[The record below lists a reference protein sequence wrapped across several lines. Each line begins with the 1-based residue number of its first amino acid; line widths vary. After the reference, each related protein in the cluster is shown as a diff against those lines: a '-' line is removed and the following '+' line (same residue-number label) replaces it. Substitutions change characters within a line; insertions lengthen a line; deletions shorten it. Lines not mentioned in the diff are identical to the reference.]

1 MNSLKMKLSIVIVAI
16 LASLVLSTLVAAAE
30 SGVTLKQVNNEIR
43 AAQRD
48 MFSGKKEKAMASLEN
63 IKKHLTLIKA
73 DDPNN
78 PGLALTEN
86 KFKKLVK
93 DLERRTGKNLGG
105 GTLTAAATSSETKMA
120 PKPLAKKVA
129 AHKSETAHTLS
140 RGATS
145 AGGKLP
151 YAARKPYSTAARLV
165 NSTESTISKL
175 NDPAYS
181 GDKEQLVGDMQKKI
195 SQAKQSLAKAKKLA
209 AAQGVASHPDFDAL
223 ELKIANA
230 EKSMAAAQSGYAE
243 NKAAAQASAGQ
254 VDADVAEL
262 KTALDQVQPLFDKAT
277 GYVFSYNDLKALED
291 VIAQIENFEKND
303 LDAIKTKMQ
312 TFAAKYGTTKNEI
325 DAKADGMGYAGTY
338 YKASYPYTALA
349 EGIKNVSKTRTVM
362 AEDLVR
368 RINTTL
374 GGISNGPDFNI
385 VERYNNVKNWLKMA
399 VRYHA
404 DNPKVREL
412 QGSIDQRI
420 SAGMKAFHARV
431 DARTWPHHASNAPG
445 NANALAK
452 SALNWFKN
460 SPDWGKRSS
469 KVRHPLAVVVTGP
482 WSVQKTNLLGEP
494 IMYGLPIKLAVM
506 VDEDKELNVA
516 RVYELT
522 MRTAESRGVKKAPPF
537 TQITVGNSYFI
548 RPDKVR

>member
-1 MNSLKMKLSIVIVAI
+1 MNPLKLRALIVMVAM
-16 LASLVLSTLVAAAE
+16 LASLAFSTVVAATE
-30 SGVTLKQVNNEIR
+30 SGVTLKQVDNEIR
-43 AAQRD
+43 LAQRD
-48 MFSGKKEKAMASLEN
+48 MFSGKKEKAIASLEN
-63 IKKHLTLIKA
+63 IKKDLALIKA

-78 PGLALTEN
+78 PGLVLTEN

-93 DLERRTGKNLGG
+93 DLERRTGKDLGG
-105 GTLTAAATSSETKMA
+105 GTLTAAAASPATKM
-120 PKPLAKKVA
+120 PKPLAKEA
-129 AHKSETAHTLS
+129 AAQKSETVHALS
-140 RGATS
+140 QEAASGDE
-145 AGGKLP
+145 KLP

-165 NSTESTISKL
+165 NSTESTIKKL

-195 SQAKQSLAKAKKLA
+195 SLAKQSLAKAKKLA

-223 ELKIANA
+223 ESKIANA
-230 EKSMAAAQSGYAE
+230 EKSMAAAQSGYEE
-243 NKAAAQASAGQ
+243 NKAAAQAAAGQ

-262 KTALDQVQPLFDKAT
+262 KAALDKVQPVFEKAI
-277 GYVFSYNDLKALED
+277 GYVFSYNDLKTLED
-291 VIAQIENFEKND
+291 VMVQIENFEKND
-303 LDAIKTKMQ
+303 LDAIKAKMQ
-312 TFAAKYGTTKNEI
+312 IFAAKYGATKDEI
-325 DAKADGMGYAGTY
+325 DAKADAMGYTGTY
-338 YKASYPYTALA
+338 YRASYPYTALA
-349 EGIKNVSKTRTVM
+349 EGIENVHKTRTVM

-374 GGISNGPDFNI
+374 DGISNGSDFNV
-385 VERYNNVKNWLKMA
+385 VERYNNVKNWLNMA
-399 VRYHA
+399 VRYQA
-404 DNPKVREL
+404 DNPKVKEL
-412 QGSIDQRI
+412 QGSIDRRI
-420 SAGMKAFHARV
+420 AAGMKAFHARV
-431 DARTWPHHASNAPG
+431 DGRTWPKHASNAPA

-452 SALNWFKN
+452 EALRWFRN
-460 SPDWGKRSS
+460 SPDWGARPS
-469 KVRHPLAVVVTGP
+469 KVRRPLAVVVTGP